1 MRVPQPLPPVIFLHF
16 RAMTGP
22 PSSAPPKSEEE
33 ITIIRDLHLNHVR
46 FEILHLDIIPYY
58 Y

>member
-1 MRVPQPLPPVIFLHF
+1 
-16 RAMTGP
+16 MTGP